1 MSSNLASV
9 KVVVEDDDA
18 KVADISKDVAS
29 VASQT
34 VSSGSDLTTAS
45 AVRAKGSQDISES
58 EIEFMEVI
66 EAIQRVIST
75 TSWKHH
81 HSD

>member
-18 KVADISKDVAS
+18 KVANISKDVAS

-34 VSSGSDLTTAS
+34 VLGLRPD
-45 AVRAKGSQDISES
+45 
-58 EIEFMEVI
+58 
-66 EAIQRVIST
+66 
-75 TSWKHH
+75 
-81 HSD
+81 HSKCRD